1 MNAKRNRFPIGT
13 CVILLTHLVL
23 CIVVQMNPLTTIDT
37 EIQFYLGLGVL
48 FAAFLAT
55 FAAMASEM
63 RLFTGKSSRISDFA
77 HAFLPCFMQILLIAA
92 GEIIAAI
99 LMRHL
104 HLAFWNSEMGLFWA
118 ILCAMMLL
126 FSGVVVFVTGAA
138 RTVLYHDEKRE
149 RQ

>member
-1 MNAKRNRFPIGT
+1 MLLVHLIL
-13 CVILLTHLVL
+13 CVTLQINPVTEDVPEPELHTEKG
-23 CIVVQMNPLTTIDT
+23 IVFMAV
-37 EIQFYLGLGVL
+37 
-48 FAAFLAT
+48 FLAT
-55 FAAMASEM
+55 FAAMAWEM
-63 RLFTGKSSRISDFA
+63 RLFTRKTSRIPEFIQD
-77 HAFLPCFMQILLIAA
+77 FLPCLTQIVLIAV
-92 GEIIAAI
+92 GEMIAAI

-149 RQ
+149 WQ